1 MPGIFSS
8 KMDSIQKSSLLAR
21 VEIALDSLRPHLRV
35 DGGDIEVVDLTED
48 YTLQIKWLGTCV
60 NCSMSEMTMRSG
72 VQETIRN
79 HVSEIRE
86 VVAINES

>member
-1 MPGIFSS
+1 MPGILSS
-8 KMDSIQKSSLLAR
+8 KMDSIQKSSLLAK
-21 VEIALDSLRPHLRV
+21 VEIALDGLRPHLRV

>member
-1 MPGIFSS
+1 MPGILSS
-8 KMDSIQKSSLLAR
+8 KMDSIQKSYLLAK
-21 VEIALDSLRPHLRV
+21 VEIALDGLRPHLRG